1 VRQQPEDA
9 KADSGLRGDE
19 AAAGSPGP
27 TGELRTD
34 AVGGGPRPAEDAE
47 GREPGANQKNEPAPG
62 ASISLDREAAAHE
75 PVGNDTIRDGT
86 VGGVQ
91 GPHHASRGQGQ
102 GG

>member
-9 KADSGLRGDE
+9 KPDSGLRGDE
-19 AAAGSPGP
+19 AAARAPGP
-27 TGELRTD
+27 TGELRAD
-34 AVGGGPRPAEDAE
+34 AVGGGPRPAEDPSGLE
-47 GREPGANQKNEPAPG
+47 TGAAQTPEQATG
-62 ASISLDREAAAHE
+62 GSIPLDKEAAARE